1 MSAFGQPFG
10 NHFSLPNFGGGY
22 SNVLSFAEGGD
33 TPLEMLHALKLT
45 ENVHPEI
52 QFENAIR
59 HSPEL
64 AQMYHAHLRRGLSRI
79 EAMRAVQNE
88 VASRLVGE

>member
-22 SNVLSFAEGGD
+22 SNVLSFAEGGA
-33 TPLEMLHALKLT
+33 TPLELLHALKLT

-52 QFENAIR
+52 QFENA
-59 HSPEL
+59 
-64 AQMYHAHLRRGLSRI
+64 
-79 EAMRAVQNE
+79 
-88 VASRLVGE
+88 